1 MSESVNNAAQRAGS
15 STRVWPLFTMGLI
28 ARFAT
33 PAGTTWQGVNAHT
46 AGDIM
51 MVMGAL
57 VFIVLIIMGLLG
69 ASLLGLGVALDASS
83 RRKRAARRV

>member
-1 MSESVNNAAQRAGS
+1 
-15 STRVWPLFTMGLI
+15 
-28 ARFAT
+28 
-33 PAGTTWQGVNAHT
+33 
-46 AGDIM
+46 
-51 MVMGAL
+51 MGAL